1 MLIIIYY
8 KRCVAMIKNQ
18 MHWEKDAIKVKYPT
32 CSDSVYKEEYALLE
46 NGSKY
51 TGDVKDGCPHG
62 KGREFIEDSSVY
74 FGTFKKGKWHG
85 VGILTSETLTTYE
98 YEFIDGRCCGI

>member
-1 MLIIIYY
+1 MIRNQTHCEKQMI
-8 KRCVAMIKNQ
+8 RIKN
-18 MHWEKDAIKVKYPT
+18 PT
-32 CSDSVYKEEYALLE
+32 SNDISYKEEYALLE

-51 TGDVKDGCPHG
+51 TGDVFKGCPHG
-62 KGREFIEDSSVY
+62 KGREFLEDSSVY
-74 FGTFKKGKWHG
+74 FGTFKNGKWHG